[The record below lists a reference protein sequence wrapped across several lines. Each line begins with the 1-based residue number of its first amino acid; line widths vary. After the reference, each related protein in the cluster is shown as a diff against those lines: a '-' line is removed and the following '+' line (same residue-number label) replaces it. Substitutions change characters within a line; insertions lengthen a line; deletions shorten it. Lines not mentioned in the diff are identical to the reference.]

1 MSSTRILTAG
11 LLLFAAACASNPTD
25 SAPLSAN
32 ISLDAATL
40 SADGTAEDVDV
51 MTGMDGGVGYLT
63 TSPLMQY
70 GASIWDPRSGHPGFV
85 GCNFANG
92 RFGCPPENRN
102 GLTVNRTV
110 TLTPEGPYDS
120 LLTTAIHI
128 VASVAGDVS
137 HGPWTATIARSRDFT
152 ITGLGGT
159 ETTRTVNGSG
169 NESVSRSRMA
179 GSSDVRTY
187 TVVGTSTVVNVVLPV
202 RAPGVDPWPL
212 SGTVTRVLTMTRSS
226 GPDAGTP
233 VTRTVVITFN
243 GTSTPTAMV
252 NGELFTL
259 DLAAR
264 SCQKG
269 DHREHD

>member
-1 MSSTRILTAG
+1 MSHTQVLTAS
-11 LLLFAAACASNPTD
+11 LLLFAAACSSNPTD
-25 SAPLSAN
+25 TTPLGTA

-40 SADGTAEDVDV
+40 AADGTAEDVDV

-63 TSPLMQY
+63 TSPMMQF
-70 GASIWDPRSGHPGFV
+70 GASIWTPPTGRPGFV

-120 LLTTAIHI
+120 LQTTAIHI

-159 ETTRTVNGSG
+159 ETTRTVNGTGSE
-169 NESVSRSRMA
+169 NISRSRHTES
-179 GSSDVRTY
+179 GETRTY

-212 SGTVTRVLTMTRSS
+212 SGTVTRNLTMTRT
-226 GPDAGTP
+226 GGATPGTP
-233 VTRTVVITFN
+233 VTRTVIVTFN
-243 GTSTPTAMV
+243 GTSMPAATV

-259 DLAAR
+259 DLSQR
-264 SCQKG
+264 RG
-269 DHREHD
+269 ERGEHR